1 MMTFAIKQML
11 VIALFTL
18 KVRIPF
24 ITKVIL
30 IQELNFMN
38 WLAVKGYEGLYEV
51 SDTGQV
57 RSVTRK
63 CLHKKGCVLL
73 NTH

>member
-1 MMTFAIKQML
+1 
-11 VIALFTL
+11 
-18 KVRIPF
+18 
-24 ITKVIL
+24 
-30 IQELNFMN
+30 MN